1 MARQFLIGELGGTT
15 STSTGVLADT
25 ALDIQVLSAN
35 SETGPVSYAYGDASP
50 DAFRIVQG
58 TTAGRNVYSSWMNP
72 KNVIVYD
79 GTPAAVAVHSEVDIV
94 IAGGT
99 AATATGGSLQGMQ
112 LELKFVNKGGL
123 TEEFFNL
130 SVQIGL
136 DAATAAQDKIAAA
149 YDAAIKPDWL
159 ANTCATDAA
168 AGGSLGQFT
177 GSRPAG
183 SSALTAPNTSTVTF
197 YGNVPGSTLTS
208 SGNQYTGDAAQISL
222 IVTSQNDIAT
232 QTYTPAIIVTGENG
246 AGTYYTAK
254 SFEDKIMGNMYG
266 YYNRRNLP
274 STPDNGAVDSAAGA
288 LYDVVTIVGTKDGS
302 TASGQIHGVDNLDE
316 IFIAGKAGVATWSD
330 TANTS
335 IIAKLDAIIP
345 LPMLFGNI

>member
-35 SETGPVSYAYGDASP
+35 SETGPVSYAFNDPSP
-50 DAFRIVQG
+50 DMFRIVQG
-58 TTAGRNVYSSWMNP
+58 TTVGRNVYSSWINP
-72 KNVIVYD
+72 KNVLVYD
-79 GTPAAVAVHSEVDIV
+79 GTAAAAAVHSEVDLV
-94 IAGGT
+94 IAGT
-99 AATATGGSLQGMQ
+99 AALATGGSLTNMQ
-112 LELKFVNKGGL
+112 VELKFVKKGGVV
-123 TEEFFNL
+123 EEFFNL
-130 SVQIGL
+130 QVQIGL
-136 DAATAAQDKIAAA
+136 DANTVAQDKIAVA

-168 AGGSLGQFT
+168 ANGSLGQFT
-177 GSRPAG
+177 GSRPSG
-183 SSALTAPNTSTVTF
+183 SSALTAPATGTVTF

-208 SGNQYTGDAAQISL
+208 SGNEYTGDAAQISL
-222 IVTSQNDIAT
+222 IVTSQNDIIT
-232 QTYTPAIIVTGENG
+232 QTYTPAIIAVGQNG

-288 LYDVVTIVGTKDGS
+288 LYDVVTIVASKDGS
-302 TASGQIHGVDNLDE
+302 SASGQIHGVDNLSE
-316 IFIAGKAGVATWSD
+316 IFIAGKAAVGTWSD

-335 IIAKLDAIIP
+335 VVAKLDAIIP
-345 LPMLFGNI
+345 MAGLFGNI